1 MILNQKAN
9 VGQNKREMLLPEFVA
24 GSWDRNSAASL
35 SPSSQAESGGERLFE
50 ALPLGS
56 GVLWDPGVLT
66 LLARLIWEPD
76 QSWLILPDRFPQ
88 D

>member
-1 MILNQKAN
+1 
-9 VGQNKREMLLPEFVA
+9 MLAQLKKDRLMPESVA
-24 GSWDRNSAASL
+24 GSWDENSAASL
-35 SPSSQAESGGERLFE
+35 SPSSQAESGGARLFE

-56 GVLWDPGVLT
+56 RVLWDPGVLT